1 MRADANRAPIR
12 RADRG
17 VSGVL
22 SSAEEEFWFLENLK
36 PGDPRHV
43 LVLPWRLRGPLDLGA
58 LQRALDGIVDRHEAL
73 RTRYASI
80 DGEPKRVIDPPGGT
94 RLERLDLGSTQG
106 AGRED
111 EARRRLLA
119 VVNRPFDLDAG
130 PLFRASLARLAED
143 DHVLALAVHHIAAD
157 GVALLILQEDLFAL
171 YVSARDGRAADL
183 PELPIQYADH
193 AVWQRGAEAT
203 ADAAARVARWSEH
216 LTGAKTLNLPTD
228 RPRLAGNR
236 AGAHRRFVVP
246 AGLASGIRSLSLEV
260 RAAPST
266 MLMTGFALLLAR
278 YSGQADFAMGTVMA
292 NRSREET
299 RRVVGCFMSTLALRV
314 QMNRDLTVRELIDDM
329 HAELLLAYTHPDV
342 RLHQVAKVLGGNR
355 LDAAPIAALFIAQ
368 PSAHDA
374 PLGEPPRVEPFDLD
388 ASQPKRFDLMLCTR
402 EQSDGTFGF
411 TLFYSPDIF
420 DVSTIDRMTS
430 HFRQLLEGMVAHPDD
445 RALELAVLPE
455 PERRSIVVEWN
466 ETHRSYPH
474 DATIHRLF
482 EAQAERT
489 PEAPAIVAGAAR
501 LTYRE
506 LDVRA
511 NALAKRLAAAGV
523 RRGTLVGLCADRTAA
538 VPVALLAILKAGGAC
553 VPLEPSY
560 PRERLSVILEDAR
573 PHLVLVDAASEGALQ
588 AEAPR
593 LRLDGLTEDVEEGRV
608 ESGVLSHDL
617 MYVLYTSDSTG
628 RPKGVEVTH
637 RSVVNLLTSIRERT
651 GFSSSDVLLA
661 ATSLSFD
668 VAVLELY
675 LPLITGATVV
685 VADQTAVR
693 DGRALL
699 RLAEARGATF
709 MQATPSGWRSVL
721 TAGLVRAHGLRAL
734 TGGDA
739 IPAKLARELA
749 AATLDAWNVYG
760 PTETTIWSTCW
771 KIGAGVEQVSV
782 GRPLANQTLYVLDS
796 WMQPVPIGVL
806 GELYVGGDGLARGYK
821 GLPSKTADRFVP
833 NPFAPGRLFRTGDVV
848 RYLPDGN
855 VEFQGRRDQQVKVR
869 GHRIELGDIEAALL
883 RQRGVRECAVV
894 VHDDAGGE
902 KRLVAFV
909 VSDEARGHDDRLR
922 SQLRG
927 SLPEYMVPTL
937 FVWLE
942 RLPLTPDGKVDRKAL
957 PAPDFTAV
965 SLEDVATLNEVE
977 TVLAETWAQLLRGE
991 RVGVHDNF
999 FARGGHSLL
1008 AMQLIARL
1016 RHRFSSE
1023 ISLRTLFDAPTLE
1036 AFAEHVLEGLIND
1049 LKEEPDEPSASMR

>member
-1 MRADANRAPIR
+1 MRADANRSPIR

-17 VSGVL
+17 VSGAL
-22 SSAEEEFWFLENLK
+22 SSAEEEFWFLENLN

-43 LVLPWRLRGPLDLGA
+43 LVLPWRVRGPLDLGA

-73 RTRYASI
+73 RTRYTSI

-157 GVALLILQEDLFAL
+157 GVALIILQEDLFAL
-171 YVSARDGRAADL
+171 YVSARDGRAAAL

-203 ADAAARVARWSEH
+203 ADAAARVARWTEH
-216 LTGAKTLNLPTD
+216 LTGTKTLNLPTD
-228 RPRLAGNR
+228 RPRVAAGNR

-246 AGLASGIRSLSLEV
+246 AALASGIRCLSLEV
-260 RAAPST
+260 RTAPST
-266 MLMTGFALLLAR
+266 MLMAGFALLLAR
-278 YSGQADFAMGTVMA
+278 YSGQADFAMGTVVA

-355 LDAAPIAALFIAQ
+355 LDAATITALFIAQ
-368 PSAHDA
+368 PSAHDV
-374 PLGEPPRVEPFDLD
+374 PLGEQPRVEHFDLD

-402 EQSDGTFGF
+402 EQSDGTLGF

-430 HFRQLLEGMVAHPDD
+430 HFRHLLEGMVAHPDD

-455 PERRSIVVEWN
+455 SERRSIVVEWN
-466 ETHRSYPH
+466 ETHRGYPH
-474 DATIHRLF
+474 NATIHRLF

-489 PEAPAIVAGAAR
+489 PEAAAVVAGAAR

-506 LDVRA
+506 LEGRA

-538 VPVALLAILKAGGAC
+538 VPVALLAILKAGGAY
-553 VPLEPSY
+553 VPLDPSY

-573 PHLVLVDAASEGALQ
+573 PRLVLVDAASEGAFQ

-593 LRLDGLTEDVEEGRV
+593 LRLDGLTEDAEEGRV
-608 ESGVLSHDL
+608 ESGALSHDL
-617 MYVLYTSDSTG
+617 MYVLYTSGSTG
-628 RPKGVEVTH
+628 RPRGVEVTH
-637 RSVVNLLTSIRERT
+637 RSVVNLLTSMRERT

-661 ATSLSFD
+661 VTSLSID
-668 VAVLELY
+668 VAVLELC

-685 VADQTAVR
+685 LADQDAVR
-693 DGRALL
+693 DGHALL
-699 RLAEARGATF
+699 RLAQTRGATF

-721 TAGLVRAHGLRAL
+721 TAGLMRAHGLRAL
-734 TGGDA
+734 TGGEA
-739 IPAKLARELA
+739 IPAKLARELV
-749 AATLDAWNVYG
+749 AATLGAWNVYG
-760 PTETTIWSTCW
+760 PTEATIGSTCCT
-771 KIGAGVEQVSV
+771 IESDVEQVSV

-796 WMQPVPIGVL
+796 WMQPVPIGVF
-806 GELYVGGDGLARGYK
+806 GELYIGGDGLARGYK
-821 GLPSKTADRFVP
+821 GLPSRTADRFVP

-855 VEFQGRRDQQVKVR
+855 VEFQGRRD
-869 GHRIELGDIEAALL
+869 E
-883 RQRGVRECAVV
+883 
-894 VHDDAGGE
+894 
-902 KRLVAFV
+902 
-909 VSDEARGHDDRLR
+909 
-922 SQLRG
+922 
-927 SLPEYMVPTL
+927 
-937 FVWLE
+937 LE
-942 RLPLTPDGKVDRKAL
+942 RLPLTPNGKVDRKAL

-965 SLEDVATLNEVE
+965 SLEDLATLNEVE
-977 TVLAETWAQLLRGE
+977 TVLAEIWAQLLRGE

-1016 RHRFSSE
+1016 RHRFSID
-1023 ISLRTLFDAPTLE
+1023 ISLRNLFDAPTLE
-1036 AFAEHVLEGLIND
+1036 AFADHVLEGLIND
-1049 LKEEPDEPSASMR
+1049 LKEEPDEPFGSDAVASRRPI